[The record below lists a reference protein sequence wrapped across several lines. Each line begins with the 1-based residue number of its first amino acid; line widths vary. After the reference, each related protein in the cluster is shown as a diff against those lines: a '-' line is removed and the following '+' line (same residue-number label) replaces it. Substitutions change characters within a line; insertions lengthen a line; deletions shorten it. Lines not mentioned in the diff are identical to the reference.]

1 VFRANGLVYLN
12 EDEWEDID
20 IREKY
25 PEAIL
30 AKTYGKTYGTGNMT
44 YVNHFENS
52 GKNRKMR
59 RHGQERR
66 S

>member
-1 VFRANGLVYLN
+1 MFRANGLVYLD
-12 EDEWEDID
+12 EDEWEDTE

-25 PEAIL
+25 PDAIL
-30 AKTYGKTYGTGNMT
+30 AKTYEKKCGAGNMT
-44 YVNHFENS
+44 YSNRFENS

-66 S
+66 A